1 MKRTSRALTALALG
15 GSLAVAGC
23 SSSQPIIPTG
33 PTPGVSTQGGATTG
47 ATSASN
53 TSAAPVGGP
62 TNEVGPIYTKD
73 NIVAGMKQGIPQ
85 PNTVHVVMDVNG
97 ASGGQQ
103 MNVKMTGDMETAGSD
118 SKLSMTM
125 EMQGISIKMLLVDK
139 TAYLNMG
146 SLSGNKYAVVKT
158 DSSDPS
164 SKQLLEMLDM
174 ANPAKQFETFEQD
187 MKDLKFVGVEEVDG
201 EKMNLYEMT
210 FETSTLP
217 SGSEYQVWLDSKSRI
232 RKVSVKAHGMESKM
246 TMSKW
251 GEPVTIEAPPVSEQT
266 TMPMS

>member
-1 MKRTSRALTALALG
+1 
-15 GSLAVAGC
+15 
-23 SSSQPIIPTG
+23 
-33 PTPGVSTQGGATTG
+33 
-47 ATSASN
+47 
-53 TSAAPVGGP
+53 
-62 TNEVGPIYTKD
+62 
-73 NIVAGMKQGIPQ
+73 MKQGIPQ

-201 EKMNLYEMT
+201 EKMNLYEM
-210 FETSTLP
+210 
-217 SGSEYQVWLDSKSRI
+217 DSKSRI
-232 RKVSVKAHGMESKM
+232 RKITLKSQGMES
-246 TMSKW
+246 TMKLSKW